1 MAKQRINLSLK
12 PAVVAALSDLAEAN
26 SITVSGLV
34 ERFVSLYVP
43 HNHANLNPDQ
53 TPNRRRRPHV
63 KRVADLDCA

>member
-43 HNHANLNPDQ
+43 RNHANLNPNQ
-53 TPNRRRRPHV
+53 TTSHRRRPHV
-63 KRVADLDCA
+63 KRASDLDCA